1 VEVRGGEEAME
12 TTRAQE
18 IYESILQSLLALKRE
33 VEGAGDTRKHEAEA
47 IDEIVVS
54 LKTLELQSTPA
65 GG

>member
-1 VEVRGGEEAME
+1 ME
-12 TTRAQE
+12 TARAQE

-33 VEGAGDTRKHEAEA
+33 VEGARDTGKHEAEA

-54 LKTLELQSTPA
+54 LKNLELQSSPA

>member
-1 VEVRGGEEAME
+1 VEVRGREEAME
-12 TTRAQE
+12 TARAQE

-33 VEGAGDTRKHEAEA
+33 VEGSGDTGKHEAEA

-54 LKTLELQSTPA
+54 LKNLELQSSPA